1 MELLKHLR
9 SELGSA
15 KFEAL
20 DYDELKLNKKYNTLD
35 SIQVSTRRIKKP
47 LSSLKIEKTKK
58 NIIQD
63 HYDIKPWRSRYK
75 LIFIITRYQ
84 ANLNKLKTK
93 LNFRL

>member
-35 SIQVSTRRIKKP
+35 SIQVSTRRIKKNHYHH
-47 LSSLKIEKTKK
+47 LRLRKQRKILFKIIMILKPGDLDT
-58 NIIQD
+58 N
-63 HYDIKPWRSRYK
+63 
-75 LIFIITRYQ
+75 
-84 ANLNKLKTK
+84 
-93 LNFRL
+93 